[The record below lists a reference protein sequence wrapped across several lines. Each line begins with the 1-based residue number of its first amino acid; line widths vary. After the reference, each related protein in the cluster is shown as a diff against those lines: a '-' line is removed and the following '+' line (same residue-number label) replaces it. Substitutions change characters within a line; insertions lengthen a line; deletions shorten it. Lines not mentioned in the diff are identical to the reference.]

1 MSAIPTPTWYCPETL
16 AMHSSSINRT
26 NDRRK
31 RLCIPD
37 KLRTTKFRDGKWE
50 FMYVREWRER
60 GRKGRVISCG
70 LLSCHP
76 VTRNLLFKGFR
87 PHISATSACLDH
99 LSSFTA
105 MIAICLGLLLV
116 TPTTSFCFL
125 AATICYPVI
134 SHTYTTKI
142 GLMSHV
148 SIRCCY
154 VHHTITFLSC
164 NYHHCCWQQNIT
176 TSVIER
182 RNGKLSKRFKYL
194 LLERHLNRNEGKIA
208 QK

>member
-1 MSAIPTPTWYCPETL
+1 
-16 AMHSSSINRT
+16 MHSRQAAY
-26 NDRRK
+26 DE
-31 RLCIPD
+31 IPG
-37 KLRTTKFRDGKWE
+37 REMRV
-50 FMYVREWRER
+50 YVRERVKRER
-60 GRKGRVISCG
+60 EKRKGDFVRD

-76 VTRNLLFKGFR
+76 VTRNLLFKGFG
-87 PHISATSACLDH
+87 PHISATSACLDR

-125 AATICYPVI
+125 AATICYLVI
-134 SHTYTTKI
+134 LHTYTTKI
-142 GLMSHV
+142 GLMGHV

-154 VHHTITFLSC
+154 VHHTVTFLSC

-182 RNGKLSKRFKYL
+182 RNGKLSMRFKYL
-194 LLERHLNRNEGKIA
+194 LLERTFE